1 MRLKNMTNSNQ
12 AFVILPCGTKKLV
25 DDLTST
31 DKYNLA
37 DRLVKNEV
45 LLNVSYM
52 VSEVLPMTQYD
63 GCVYEE
69 LESIAYEES
78 EPLDAKRECQLL
90 GWEKADEMDV
100 SRIDGYCTDYNI
112 KDIEELSHGYGLKTV
127 YINLDKQGEHDYY
140 IDSWEELAENQGIDL
155 EQEPLETLEYWA
167 VTNWLASKLN
177 NTVETLGMTIWG
189 RTCSGQA
196 IALDG
201 DIQYLAVELAT
212 FEAE

>member
-1 MRLKNMTNSNQ
+1 MTNSNQ

-52 VSEVLPMTQYD
+52 VSEVAKLATQVPD
-63 GCVYEE
+63 EIAIYEDL
-69 LESIAYEES
+69 LEVSFEEA

-90 GWEKADEMDV
+90 GWEKADEMEV
-100 SRIDGYCTDYNI
+100 SRVDGYCTDYNI

>member
-1 MRLKNMTNSNQ
+1 MTNSNQ

-52 VSEVLPMTQYD
+52 VSEVAKLATQVPD
-63 GCVYEE
+63 EIAIYEDL
-69 LESIAYEES
+69 LEVSFEEA

-100 SRIDGYCTDYNI
+100 TRVYKYCADN
-112 KDIEELSHGYGLKTV
+112 DINELYELADCRGFGKV
-127 YINLDKQGEHDYY
+127 YINLDKQGEHDYAVC
-140 IDSWEELAENQGIDL
+140 DWEELAENQGIDL

-201 DIQYLAVELAT
+201 DIQDLAVELAT